1 MAEPPEPELPKPVVA
16 YAAPY
21 AAANAAAWESEVSA
35 DSSIQKKCFIT
46 CKQFFCVTVK
56 IFTTVLK
63 FAPLARVFSYLLQ
76 YHWYYLLLLLGYW
89 GLLNIKGDTGR

>member
-1 MAEPPEPELPKPVVA
+1 MVEPPDPELPKPVVA

-46 CKQFFCVTVK
+46 CK
-56 IFTTVLK
+56 
-63 FAPLARVFSYLLQ
+63 
-76 YHWYYLLLLLGYW
+76 
-89 GLLNIKGDTGR
+89 